1 MSSAVDDHTGSDAWQ
16 AYCAEQRKA
25 QAEKNRN
32 WIIGGVMFL
41 VLFLTSAYLSHF
53 SPGRIIEGLPK
64 VHEYIAKILPELGV
78 TTIREDMAYWF
89 YAFPDWMVLLG
100 ETILMAYVAT
110 LLGTLGAIVLGFVA
124 ARNVGP
130 NRWLTILSRRFL
142 EIARTVP
149 DLVYALIF
157 VFAFGLGPLAGILAI
172 AIHSMG
178 ASGKLFSEA
187 IENIDLK
194 PLDGLKAAGAN
205 WVQGMRF
212 AVFPLVA
219 PSLVSYSLWRF
230 EINVR
235 TATVMGIVG
244 AGGIGQ
250 ELITAIR
257 MLYYEDVSALILLI
271 VITVSLTDML
281 CERIR
286 HGFIGKENLA

>member
-1 MSSAVDDHTGSDAWQ
+1 MMSSQHDHPGSTAWQ
-16 AYCAEQRKA
+16 DFCAQQQRA
-25 QAEKNRN
+25 RVEKYRV
-32 WIIGGVMFL
+32 WIVGGGVFL
-41 VLFLTSAYLSHF
+41 ALFLTSAYLSHF
-53 SPGRIIEGLPK
+53 SPGRIAEGLPK
-64 VHEYIAKILPELGV
+64 VHEYIVKILPEIGV
-78 TTIREDMAYWF
+78 TTFRDDMAYWF
-89 YAFPDWMVLLG
+89 YAFPDWMLLLA
-100 ETILMAYVAT
+100 ETLLMAYVAT

-130 NRWLTILSRRFL
+130 SRGLTILARRLL

-172 AIHSMG
+172 AVHSMG

-205 WVQGMRF
+205 WMQGMRF

-286 HGFIGKENLA
+286 HGFIGKENLS

>member
-1 MSSAVDDHTGSDAWQ
+1 MMSSHHDHAGSNAWQ
-16 AYCAEQRKA
+16 AFCALQHQA
-25 QAEKNRN
+25 QIEKYRA
-32 WIIGGVMFL
+32 WILGGVMFL
-41 VLFLTSAYLSHF
+41 ALFLTSAYLSQF
-53 SPGRIIEGLPK
+53 SPGRIVEGMPK

-78 TTIREDMAYWF
+78 ATFREDMAYWF

-100 ETILMAYVAT
+100 ETLLMAYVAT

-130 NRWLTILSRRFL
+130 SRGLTIMARRLL
-142 EIARTVP
+142 EVARTVP

-194 PLDGLKAAGAN
+194 PLDGLNAAGAN

-219 PSLVSYSLWRF
+219 ASLVSYSLWRF

-286 HGFIGKENLA
+286 HGFIGKENLS

>member
-1 MSSAVDDHTGSDAWQ
+1 MSTQHDNTGSTAWQ
-16 AYCAEQRKA
+16 SFRRLQH
-25 QAEKNRN
+25 QARIEKYRV
-32 WIIGGVMFL
+32 WLLGGSVFL
-41 VLFLTSAYLSHF
+41 ALFITSAYLSHF
-53 SPGRIIEGLPK
+53 SPGRIAEGLPK
-64 VHEYIAKILPELGV
+64 VHEYLVKILPELGV
-78 TTIREDMAYWF
+78 ATFREDMAYWF
-89 YAFPDWMVLLG
+89 YGFPGWMVLLG
-100 ETILMAYVAT
+100 ETLLMAYVAT

-124 ARNVGP
+124 ARNVSPGA
-130 NRWLTILSRRFL
+130 WLTVLSRRVL
-142 EIARTVP
+142 EVARTVP

-187 IENIDLK
+187 IENIDMK
-194 PLDGLKAAGAN
+194 PLDGLRSVGAD
-205 WVQGMRF
+205 WVQCMRF

-219 PSLVSYSLWRF
+219 PSLISYSLWRF

-271 VITVSLTDML
+271 VVAVSLTDML

-286 HGFIGKENLA
+286 HGFIGKENFS

>member
-1 MSSAVDDHTGSDAWQ
+1 MSSPYDHSGSNAWQ
-16 AYCAEQRKA
+16 GFCAQQQRLRL
-25 QAEKNRN
+25 EKYRV
-32 WIIGGVMFL
+32 WLLGGGVFL
-41 VLFLTSAYLSHF
+41 ALFMTSAHLSHF
-53 SPGRIIEGLPK
+53 SPGRIAEGLPK
-64 VHEYIAKILPELGV
+64 VHEYVVKILPEMGV
-78 TTIREDMAYWF
+78 TTFRDDMAYWF
-89 YAFPDWMVLLG
+89 YAFPDWMKLLG
-100 ETILMAYVAT
+100 ETLLMAYVAT
-110 LLGTLGAIVLGFVA
+110 LLGTLGALVLGFVA

-130 NRWLTILSRRFL
+130 NRWLTALSRRVL
-142 EIARTVP
+142 EVARTVP

-172 AIHSMG
+172 AVHSMG

-194 PLDGLKAAGAN
+194 PLDGLKAAGGN

-212 AVFPLVA
+212 AIFPLVL

-286 HGFIGKENLA
+286 HGFIGKENLS

>member
-1 MSSAVDDHTGSDAWQ
+1 MSSPFDDHAGSGAWQ

-25 QAEKNRN
+25 QTEKNRA
-32 WIIGGVMFL
+32 WILGGVAFL

-286 HGFIGKENLA
+286 HGFIGKENLS